1 MYRAN
6 WPINIDSVTRSTRPP
21 SIYSNQITAWYSWPG
36 QTWRLN
42 LISLTSEDCYGG
54 TCGVWPLWSHE
65 KSCFCKFIVHCK
77 MIVLPPMGNLEAN
90 MSWVDQLTL
99 SLAERL
105 FSLGTLTIQV
115 RGRYSRQCRLILY
128 LCTFLLASI
137 VFTVSFPH
145 CRDKIM
151 CVIDKH
157 SIIILSAEQ
166 SLSAVEACLDKNR
179 HHHLSHIIS

>member
-1 MYRAN
+1 M
-6 WPINIDSVTRSTRPP
+6 SRSTRPP

-65 KSCFCKFIVHCK
+65 KSCFCVHYTLQKECFSSSGQPWSEYE
-77 MIVLPPMGNLEAN
+77 L
-90 MSWVDQLTL
+90 SWPGYL

-105 FSLGTLTIQV
+105 FSRGTLTIQV
-115 RGRYSRQCRLILY
+115 GGRYSRQCRLILY
-128 LCTFLLASI
+128 LCTFLLAYI

-166 SLSAVEACLDKNR
+166 SLSAVEACLDMNR
-179 HHHLSHIIS
+179 HHHLTHIIS

>member
-6 WPINIDSVTRSTRPP
+6 WSINKDSVARSTRPP

-115 RGRYSRQCRLILY
+115 GGRYSWQCRLILY
-128 LCTFLLASI
+128 LCTFLLAYI

-166 SLSAVEACLDKNR
+166 SLSAVEACLDMNR
-179 HHHLSHIIS
+179 HHHLTHIIS

>member
-6 WPINIDSVTRSTRPP
+6 WSINKDSVARSTRPP

-77 MIVLPPMGNLEAN
+77 MIVLPPLGNLEAN
-90 MSWVDQLTL
+90 MSWVDQVTL

-105 FSLGTLTIQV
+105 FSWGTLTMQV
-115 RGRYSRQCRLILY
+115 GGRYSWLAVEVNSVPLY
-128 LCTFLLASI
+128 I
-137 VFTVSFPH
+137 VTCIHCAYTVSFLH
-145 CRDKIM
+145 CRDKI
-151 CVIDKH
+151 CVW
-157 SIIILSAEQ
+157 
-166 SLSAVEACLDKNR
+166 
-179 HHHLSHIIS
+179 